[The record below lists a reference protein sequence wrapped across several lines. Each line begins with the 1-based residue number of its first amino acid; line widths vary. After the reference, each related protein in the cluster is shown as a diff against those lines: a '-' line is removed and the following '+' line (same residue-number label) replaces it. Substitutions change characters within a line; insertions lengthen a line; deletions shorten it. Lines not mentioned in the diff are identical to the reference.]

1 MDMDTGDRIATL
13 RRNLIS
19 TDYQAIK
26 YSEGEMTEE
35 EYAPIKEQRRQWR
48 REINEL
54 EELMNEEGDD

>member
-1 MDMDTGDRIATL
+1 MDSETGDRIATL

>member
-1 MDMDTGDRIATL
+1 MDSETGDRIAAL
-13 RRNLIS
+13 RHNLIS

-54 EELMNEEGDD
+54 EDPMNDGE